1 MDMGHGSSDG
11 GAECKISVCALR
23 LPSLQTVQTNVLQM
37 LFNFYTVDA
46 CFLSSGW
53 HIKNNG
59 MFAATCIGIVLLVV
73 LVELFRRMGKE
84 FDDFLMRQF
93 QRQAA
98 LHSAALVPH
107 SCSGDVVA
115 APRSVTFRATPLQQL
130 IRATIHAATFAGAYI
145 VMLLAMYFNV
155 YVLISIFLGAGL
167 GKFLC
172 DWLVVKIDI
181 DGLHPGAK
189 GIEETTVCC
198 G

>member
-11 GAECKISVCALR
+11 VAECKIS
-23 LPSLQTVQTNVLQM
+23 M

-73 LVELFRRMGKE
+73 LVEFCRRMGKQ
-84 FDDFLMRQF
+84 FDELLYRQF

-98 LHSAALVPH
+98 IQRDALV
-107 SCSGDVVA
+107 SEGTSGDFVA
-115 APRSVTFRATPLQQL
+115 APRALTLRATPLQQL
-130 IRATIHAATFAGAYI
+130 IRAVIHAITFAAAYI

-155 YVLISIFLGAGL
+155 YVLISIFIGAGL
-167 GKFLC
+167 GKFFC
-172 DWLVVKIDI
+172 DWLVVTVD
-181 DGLHPGAK
+181 DRDEPNSEAK
-189 GIEETTVCC
+189 GIDEATVCC